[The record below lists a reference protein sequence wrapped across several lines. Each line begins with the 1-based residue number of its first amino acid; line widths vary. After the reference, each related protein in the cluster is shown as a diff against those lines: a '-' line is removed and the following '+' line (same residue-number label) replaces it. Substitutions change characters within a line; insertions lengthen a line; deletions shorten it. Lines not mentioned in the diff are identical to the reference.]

1 MSAQLGQTG
10 ERISMAAVIAS
21 VALIILR
28 SFDDIA
34 HNYGSTLEAGELA
47 LGFFFVGEY
56 ITRVGLTQRKS
67 KSWTEFW
74 QYQGSFFGIIDL
86 VSIIPVLLPASA
98 TLGMVKSLRL
108 FRLLRVLKLAR
119 YNKSLQQLGRV
130 VQSVRAPLLT
140 TLFMT
145 LLIVVIT
152 SIFMYQ
158 IEHEAQP
165 EAFPDIPSTFWWA
178 IVTLTTVGYGD
189 IYPVTAAGK
198 LFSGLLS
205 LVGVGIVAIP
215 TGILSAAY
223 MNEVNKNLGDRD
235 K

>member
-1 MSAQLGQTG
+1 MV
-10 ERISMAAVIAS
+10 AVVAS
-21 VALIILR
+21 VTLIILR

-34 HNYGSTLEAGELA
+34 YNYGNTLEAGELA

-56 ITRVGLTQRKS
+56 ITRVGLTQRKG
-67 KSWTEFW
+67 KSLSEFW
-74 QYQGSFFGIIDL
+74 KYQGSFFGIIDL

-130 VQSVRAPLLT
+130 VQYARAPLLT

-158 IEHEAQP
+158 IEHETQP
-165 EAFPDIPSTFWWA
+165 EAFPDVPSTFWWA

-215 TGILSAAY
+215 TGIISAAY
-223 MNEVNKNLGDRD
+223 MNEVNKSQED
-235 K
+235 

>member
-1 MSAQLGQTG
+1 MGMSDHLGTTG
-10 ERISMAAVIAS
+10 ERISMVTVIAS

-56 ITRVGLTQRKS
+56 ITRVGLTQRKG
-67 KSWTEFW
+67 KSWSGFW
-74 QYQGSFFGIIDL
+74 EYQGSFFGIIDL

-119 YNKSLQQLGRV
+119 YSRSLQQLGRV
-130 VQSVRAPLLT
+130 IHAVRSPLIT

-145 LLIVVIT
+145 LLIMVIT

-165 EAFPDIPSTFWWA
+165 EAFPDVPSTFWWA

-189 IYPVTAAGK
+189 IYPVTALGK
-198 LFSGLLS
+198 LFSGILS

-215 TGILSAAY
+215 TGIISAAY
-223 MNEVNKNLGDRD
+223 MNDMNKGGHEE
-235 K
+235 

>member
-1 MSAQLGQTG
+1 MSAHLGTTG
-10 ERISMAAVIAS
+10 ERISMVAVIAS

-28 SFDDIA
+28 SFDHIA
-34 HNYGSTLEAGELA
+34 DSYGSTLEAAELA

-56 ITRVGLTQRKS
+56 ITRVGLTQRKGR
-67 KSWTEFW
+67 SWKEFW
-74 QYQGSFFGIIDL
+74 EYQGGFFGIIDL

-119 YNKSLQQLGRV
+119 YSKSLQQLGRV
-130 VQSVRAPLLT
+130 VQAVRAPLLT

-165 EAFPDIPSTFWWA
+165 EAFPDVPSTFWWA

-189 IYPVTAAGK
+189 IYPVTALGK
-198 LFSGLLS
+198 LFSGILS

-215 TGILSAAY
+215 TGIISAAY
-223 MNEVNKNLGDRD
+223 MNDMNKDGDHGND
-235 K
+235 

>member
-1 MSAQLGQTG
+1 MSAHLGPIG
-10 ERISMAAVIAS
+10 ERISMTAVVTS

-28 SFDDIA
+28 SFDSIA
-34 HNYGSTLEAGELA
+34 GSYSQAVAIAEWTLA
-47 LGFFFVGEY
+47 LFFVGEY
-56 ITRVGLTQRKS
+56 ITRVGLTQRQGPSWKS
-67 KSWTEFW
+67 FWT
-74 QYQGSFFGIIDL
+74 YQGSFFGVIDL
-86 VSIIPVLLPASA
+86 LAIIPILLPAST

-119 YNKSLQQLGRV
+119 YSRSLQQLGRV
-130 VQSVRAPLLT
+130 VHSVRAPLLT

-165 EAFPDIPSTFWWA
+165 EAFPNVLSTFWWA

-189 IYPVTAAGK
+189 IYPVTALGK
-198 LFSGLLS
+198 TFSGILA

-215 TGILSAAY
+215 TGIISAAY
-223 MNEVNKNLGDRD
+223 MNETNRQDDADRD
-235 K
+235 